1 MKSSLARAGATRNM
15 ASSGEGGGAE
25 SERTIPSVDAPTV
38 VTQTPP
44 PASSGPRTIA
54 VGDVLNHMFEVKR
67 FIKAGGVGQ
76 VFEGANVMSGERV
89 AIKALL
95 PSLAADPKVIALF
108 QREAMT
114 LTRLNH
120 EALVQYRVLAKE
132 PQTGIL
138 YIVTEFIDGVELGAT
153 LDGIDRS
160 EDELRLLM
168 ERLASGLAAAHRL
181 GAIHRDMSPDNVM
194 LPGGDLHQAK
204 IIDFG
209 IAKDTES
216 TLQTLI
222 GSAFAGKLNYVAP
235 VQLGEHGGEIGPWTD
250 VYSLALVMLAAA
262 GGKRIDMAGSFA
274 DAIHKRRAGVDVSA
288 APEALRPLLAAMLML
303 NPAERIRS
311 MADVQAGLRDS
322 AGGGEAARKA
332 AEAEQAARH
341 AAEAERAAQ
350 AAAAAEAERI
360 AREAAEAAEAERAA
374 QAAAD
379 AERAAREAAAAEQA
393 ALEAA

>member
-1 MKSSLARAGATRNM
+1 
-15 ASSGEGGGAE
+15 
-25 SERTIPSVDAPTV
+25 
-38 VTQTPP
+38 
-44 PASSGPRTIA
+44 
-54 VGDVLNHMFEVKR
+54 
-67 FIKAGGVGQ
+67 
-76 VFEGANVMSGERV
+76 V

-108 QREAMT
+108 QREATT

-120 EALVQYRVLAKE
+120 EALVQYRTLAKE
-132 PQTGIL
+132 PQSGIL

-160 EDELRLLM
+160 EAELRLLM
-168 ERLASGLAAAHRL
+168 ARLASGLAAAHKL

-194 LPGGDLHQAK
+194 LPGGDLHHAK

-216 TLQTLI
+216 ALQTLI

-235 VQLGEHGGEIGPWTD
+235 EQLGEHGGEIGPWTD
-250 VYSLALVMLAAA
+250 VYSLALVMLAVA

-288 APEALRPLLAAMLML
+288 APEGLRPLLAAMLQL

-311 MADVQAGLRDS
+311 MAEVQAGLGS
-322 AGGGEAARKA
+322 AAEAEETARRTAAAVEAARA
-332 AEAEQAARH
+332 AVEADRIAREAAAEQAARE

-350 AAAAAEAERI
+350 EAAEAERVAREAAEAERAAREAAEAAEAERMAREAAEAAEAERVAREAAEAAEAERI
-360 AREAAEAAEAERAA
+360 AREAAEAAEAEGV
-374 QAAAD
+374 
-379 AERAAREAAAAEQA
+379 AR
-393 ALEAA
+393 